1 MMLLLHSHKRRDSV
15 CGQATYA
22 MHRVLRIPELLQMIF
37 CTLDLPSNA
46 VNARVC
52 KQWSDIALD
61 ILWREIDELYILFKI
76 LAPLIKSVEGA
87 YVSGY

>member
-1 MMLLLHSHKRRDSV
+1 
-15 CGQATYA
+15 

-37 CTLDLPSNA
+37 SILDPPSNT

-61 ILWREIDELYILFKI
+61 ILWREIDELYVLFKI
-76 LAPLIKSVEGA
+76 LAPLTKMVNES
-87 YVSGY
+87 YVGG

>member
-1 MMLLLHSHKRRDSV
+1 
-15 CGQATYA
+15 

-37 CTLDLPSNA
+37 GIVDLPSNT

-61 ILWREIDELYILFKI
+61 ILWREVHELYILFSI
-76 LAPLIKSVEGA
+76 LAPLKKTVEES
-87 YVSGY
+87 YVSD

>member
-1 MMLLLHSHKRRDSV
+1 
-15 CGQATYA
+15 

-37 CTLDLPSNA
+37 GILDLPSNT

-76 LAPLIKSVEGA
+76 LAPLTKTVEES
-87 YVSGY
+87 YVSG